1 MRRTAPAPSATPV
14 ELKMLLWAVA
24 IIAVW
29 CLFVFGMQAAN
40 ADRAAV
46 NAANAAITDEVCRA
60 HAVADGWDL

>member
-1 MRRTAPAPSATPV
+1 MARRTAPAPSATPV

-29 CLFVFGMQAAN
+29 CLLVFSLQAAS
-40 ADRAAV
+40 ADRA
-46 NAANAAITDEVCRA
+46 AANAAITDEVCRA